1 MCRGRSPRDFLEEV
15 KTDQAG
21 ELCAPQVSH
30 PRSPGW
36 GGERACPLSPA
47 SLLGGHADPGRT
59 SDELL
64 LAGFSL
70 RYCCPPST

>member
-36 GGERACPLSPA
+36 GGKRACPLSPA
-47 SLLGGHADPGRT
+47 SLLGGHADPG
-59 SDELL
+59 
-64 LAGFSL
+64 
-70 RYCCPPST
+70 